1 MDYGQIIHRT
11 ADDSYV
17 ITKNDMP
24 YHVYP
29 YAAEFAEEWDAV
41 FAYAEAHPECV
52 TEEQPYVPPV
62 PELDDLRAAKLAE
75 IAAGH
80 DAALTATLTMP
91 AASPGSAEIALA
103 VQDFIAVDA
112 EGLEYVRGLLAARR
126 GGLERAGRG
135 AQTAQLGGIGSRA
148 RSLSGVAH
156 DL

>member
-1 MDYGQIIHRT
+1 MNMDYGQIIHRT

-29 YAAEFAEEWDAV
+29 YSAQFAEEWDAV

-126 GGLERAGRG
+126 GGLERAARA
-135 AQTAQLGGIGSRA
+135 AQTREALEAVR
-148 RSLSGVAH
+148 VAYPV
-156 DL
+156 

>member
-1 MDYGQIIHRT
+1 MDYEQIIHRT

-17 ITKNDMP
+17 ITKNGFP

-52 TEEQPYVPPV
+52 TKEQPYGPPV
-62 PELDDLRAAKLAE
+62 PTFDDLRAAKLAE
-75 IAAGH
+75 IASGH

-91 AASPGSAEIALA
+91 AVSPGSTEIALA

-126 GGLERAGRG
+126 GELERAARA
-135 AQTAQLGGIGSRA
+135 AQTREALEAVR
-148 RSLSGVAH
+148 VAYPV
-156 DL
+156 